1 LDELG
6 KELAG
11 WLSNAKKV
19 VILGVG
25 SQLRSDDALGLEVIR
40 RLEGKIRDH
49 VRLLEGGTV
58 PENYTQVIREFGPTH
73 ILMIDAAQLN
83 QEPGYT
89 RLISANKIFG
99 IPTSTHSIPLNMLAE
114 YLKKSTN
121 AKIALLGIQPK
132 SLQFGEELS
141 QEVKAAVATVSETL
155 IEVLTNSPQ

>member
-1 LDELG
+1 LDALG
-6 KELAG
+6 KELAR

-25 SQLRSDDALGLEVIR
+25 SQLRSDDALGLEIIR
-40 RLEGKIRDH
+40 RLEGRIRDH

-141 QEVKAAVATVSETL
+141 QEVKAAVATVSDTL
-155 IEVLTNSPQ
+155 IEVLTNSLQ